1 MTPRK
6 YRISSTRFAARS
18 GWVEQMSA
26 FDKYPLGKP
35 AFVTHTID
43 RAAHFRT
50 NDDKLFALEGQ
61 SNARAYVVYRDSLVM
76 KQEESG
82 PRALLSIKEALGY
95 GANPGTIFLGLGR
108 RRADLRHGDFAGRHR
123 KTDRPQRRRGH
134 GIARHGDAGPGAD
147 RAIVVDRDGEIA
159 GELASAPRILRQLR
173 RAHLDEGRRLEAR
186 MRQLQGRAFPA
197 HRSGRD
203 HVRQPGRQG
212 AARPAEAVHA
222 RHVFVPR
229 RLCRSRGDHRGRRT
243 PRDFR
248 GIRHPRHRRELL
260 HDAAVALSVVA
271 DDRLHGAR
279 DQRGH
284 RRRPRR
290 ARGCALVRPRRTGS
304 HAQAPASRRPVCR
317 PSVRHRASFDRAMVA
332 WRTATTAHSGNRAM
346 DLLD

>member
-1 MTPRK
+1 M
-6 YRISSTRFAARS
+6 
-18 GWVEQMSA
+18 
-26 FDKYPLGKP
+26 
-35 AFVTHTID
+35 
-43 RAAHFRT
+43 
-50 NDDKLFALEGQ
+50 EGQ

-82 PRALLSIKEALGY
+82 PRALLSIKEALDY
-95 GANPGTIFLGLGR
+95 GANPGTIFLGL
-108 RRADLRHGDFAGRHR
+108 ADGAPVFGMGISPAASG
-123 KTDRPQRRRGH
+123 KTGRPQRRRGH

-229 RLCRSRGDHRGRRT
+229 RLCRSRRDHRGRRP

-248 GIRHPRHRRELL
+248 GNRHPRHRRELL
-260 HDAAVALSVVA
+260 HDAALALSVVA
-271 DDRLHGAR
+271 DDRLHRAR

-284 RRRPRR
+284 RRRPHR
-290 ARGCALVRPRRTGS
+290 ARGCALVRPRRTGARCTS
-304 HAQAPASRRPVCR
+304 ASIPTACLPRIRS
-317 PSVRHRASFDRAMVA
+317 PSRII
-332 WRTATTAHSGNRAM
+332 
-346 DLLD
+346 